1 MFLTQM
7 VMGWS
12 DLVQPLLETVLS
24 IMLPIVLGFVAVWLK
39 GLLAKIKAEMSESQ
53 LAFITALAGQ
63 LVLAAE
69 QSGLTGAITNVGEE
83 KKAMVL
89 AALQQAA
96 NDNGIKIN
104 VELLSAII
112 EAAVVDAF
120 GLSNK
125 SE

>member
-1 MFLTQM
+1 MFLTQF
-7 VMGWS
+7 VMDWS

-39 GLLAKIKAEMSESQ
+39 GLLAKVKAEMSESQ
-53 LAFITALAGQ
+53 LAFITVLAGQ

-69 QSGLTGAITNVGEE
+69 QSGLTGAIKNIGEA
-83 KKAMVL
+83 KKAMVI
-89 AALQQAA
+89 AALQTAA
-96 NDNGIKIN
+96 DERGIKIS

-120 GLSNK
+120 GLSK

>member
-1 MFLTQM
+1 MFLTQF
-7 VMGWS
+7 VMDWS
-12 DLVQPLLETVLS
+12 DLVQPLLETVLAV
-24 IMLPIVLGFVAVWLK
+24 MLPIVLGFVAVWLK
-39 GLLAKIKAEMSESQ
+39 GLLAKVKAEMSESQ
-53 LAFITALAGQ
+53 LAFVTALAGQ

-96 NDNGIKIN
+96 TDNGIKIN

>member
-1 MFLTQM
+1 MFLTQF
-7 VMGWS
+7 VMDWS

-24 IMLPIVLGFVAVWLK
+24 VMLPIVLGFVAVWLK
-39 GLLAKIKAEMSESQ
+39 GLLAKVRAEMSESQ

-69 QSGLTGAITNVGEE
+69 QSGLTGAITNIGAE
-83 KKAMVL
+83 KKAMVM

-96 NDNGIKIN
+96 NDNGIRIN
-104 VELLSAII
+104 VELLSAIV

-120 GLSNK
+120 GLSK

>member
-1 MFLTQM
+1 MFLTQF
-7 VMGWS
+7 VMDWS

-39 GLLAKIKAEMSESQ
+39 GLLAKVKAEMSESQ
-53 LAFITALAGQ
+53 LAFITVLAGQ

-69 QSGLTGAITNVGEE
+69 QSGLTGAIEDIGEA
-83 KKAMVL
+83 KKAMVI
-89 AALQQAA
+89 AALQTAA
-96 NDNGIKIN
+96 DERGIKIS

-120 GLSNK
+120 GLSK

>member
-1 MFLTQM
+1 MFLTQF
-7 VMGWS
+7 VMDWS

-39 GLLAKIKAEMSESQ
+39 GLLAKVKAEMSESQ
-53 LAFITALAGQ
+53 LAFITVLAGQ

-69 QSGLTGAITNVGEE
+69 QSGLTGAIENIGEA
-83 KKAMVL
+83 KKAMVI
-89 AALQQAA
+89 AALQTAA
-96 NDNGIKIN
+96 DERGIKIS

-120 GLSNK
+120 GLSK

>member
-53 LAFITALAGQ
+53 LAFITVLAGQ

-69 QSGLTGAITNVGEE
+69 QSGLTGVITNIGEE
-83 KKAMVL
+83 KKAMVI

-96 NDNGIKIN
+96 DDNGIKIS

-120 GLSNK
+120 GLSK

>member
-7 VMGWS
+7 VMDWS
-12 DLVQPLLETVLS
+12 DLVQPLLETVLT

-39 GLLAKIKAEMSESQ
+39 NLIARIKSEMSESQ
-53 LAFITALAGQ
+53 LAFITVLAGQ

-69 QSGLTGAITNVGEE
+69 QSGLTGVITNIGEE
-83 KKAMVL
+83 KKAMVI

-96 NDNGIKIN
+96 DDNGIKIS

-120 GLSNK
+120 GLSK

>member
-1 MFLTQM
+1 MFLAQY
-7 VMGWS
+7 VMNWS

-24 IMLPIVLGFVAVWLK
+24 LLLPIVLGFVAVWLK
-39 GLLAKIKAEMSESQ
+39 NLVAKIKAEMSESQ

-69 QSGLTGAITNVGEE
+69 QSGLTGVITNVGEE
-83 KKAMVL
+83 KKAMVM
-89 AALQQAA
+89 AALQAA
-96 NDNGIKIN
+96 ADEKGIKIN
-104 VELLSAII
+104 VELLSAIV

-120 GLSNK
+120 GLSK

>member
-1 MFLTQM
+1 MFLTQI
-7 VMGWS
+7 VMDWS

-39 GLLAKIKAEMSESQ
+39 GLLAKVKAEMSESQ

-63 LVLAAE
+63 LVIAAE
-69 QSGLTGAITNVGEE
+69 QSGLTGVIINVGEE
-83 KKAMVL
+83 KKAMVM
-89 AALQQAA
+89 AALQAA
-96 NDNGIKIN
+96 ADERGIRIN
-104 VELLSAII
+104 VELLSAIV

-120 GLSNK
+120 GLSK

>member
-1 MFLTQM
+1 MFLMQF
-7 VMGWS
+7 VMDWS

-39 GLLAKIKAEMSESQ
+39 GLLAKVKAEMSESQ

-69 QSGLTGAITNVGEE
+69 QSGLTGAITNIGAE
-83 KKAMVL
+83 KKAMVM

-96 NDNGIKIN
+96 DDNGIRIN
-104 VELLSAII
+104 VGLLSAIV

-120 GLSNK
+120 GLSK